1 MKETKSTLLKSD
13 LDYVEKRIKI
23 LKSVLSMEL
32 SDDTFNVVDIESVA
46 MDFLSTLTS
55 TAKRI
60 KKEHNLD

>member
-1 MKETKSTLLKSD
+1 MKESKATLLKSD

-32 SDDTFNVVDIESVA
+32 NDESFNDVDIQSIA

-60 KKEHNLD
+60 KKEHDIM

>member
-1 MKETKSTLLKSD
+1 MKESKATLLKSD

-23 LKSVLSMEL
+23 LKSTLAMEL
-32 SDDTFNVVDIESVA
+32 NDDTFNDIDIQSLA

-60 KKEHNLD
+60 KKEHDIM

>member
-1 MKETKSTLLKSD
+1 MKETKVTLLKSD
-13 LDYVEKRIKI
+13 LDFVEKRIKI

-46 MDFLSTLTS
+46 VDFLSTLTS